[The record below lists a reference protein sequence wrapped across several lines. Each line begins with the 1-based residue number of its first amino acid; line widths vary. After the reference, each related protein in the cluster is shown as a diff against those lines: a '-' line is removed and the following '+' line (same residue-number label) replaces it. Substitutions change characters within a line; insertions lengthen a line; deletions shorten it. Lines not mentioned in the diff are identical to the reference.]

1 LFLLNNSDKKLHHA
15 ILLTLWRSWHLRN
28 DSYHGNGETTIEH
41 STGYLSTYVKSLN
54 TNPNALVVPD
64 GADAKGKKH
73 VIVLH
78 IDEKIERRA
87 TKSASCKC

>member
-1 LFLLNNSDKKLHHA
+1 
-15 ILLTLWRSWHLRN
+15 
-28 DSYHGNGETTIEH
+28 
-41 STGYLSTYVKSLN
+41 
-54 TNPNALVVPD
+54 VVPD

-87 TKSASCKC
+87 TKSESCKC

>member
-1 LFLLNNSDKKLHHA
+1 LILLNNSDKKLHQA
-15 ILLTLWRSWHLRN
+15 ILLTLSGSWHLRN
-28 DSYHGNGETTIEH
+28 DGYHGKGEATIE
-41 STGYLSTYVKSLN
+41 YCARNLSAYVRSLN

-87 TKSASCKC
+87 TKSESCKC